1 MQTFR
6 NISLEKMNTS
16 LASTNNLNFL
26 GCAAVGGSMRRMGR
40 DIPSA
45 TQEENPCSMHTA
57 GFTHTHLEDFSGSL
71 QDVEIRSC

>member
-1 MQTFR
+1 MEIKIYGQNMQTFR

-16 LASTNNLNFL
+16 LASTNNLHFL

-45 TQEENPCSMHTA
+45 TQKRTHVACIRQGLPIHT
-57 GFTHTHLEDFSGSL
+57 
-71 QDVEIRSC
+71 